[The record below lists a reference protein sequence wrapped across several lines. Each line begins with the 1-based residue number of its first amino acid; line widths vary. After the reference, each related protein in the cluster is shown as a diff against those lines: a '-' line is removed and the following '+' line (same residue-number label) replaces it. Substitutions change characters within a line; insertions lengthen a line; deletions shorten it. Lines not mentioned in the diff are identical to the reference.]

1 MQSVPINT
9 ESLSP
14 KINLSAQKGLPT
26 VAGNI
31 PELLTI
37 QQAAKLCG
45 LGRNNFAYFVR
56 KSLIPVVIFPGMKR
70 VRIHQSDLIDFI
82 NSYKFIH
89 RSQTTDHR

>member
-1 MQSVPINT
+1 MQSAPINLDLQT
-9 ESLSP
+9 P
-14 KINLSAQKGLPT
+14 KNNLVASA
-26 VAGNI
+26 V

-70 VRIHQSDLIDFI
+70 VRIHHSDLINFI
-82 NSYKFIH
+82 NQYKFIH
-89 RSQTTDHR
+89 K